1 MINHFHL
8 LAQATVT
15 ISPAIPG
22 NYANTT
28 STSPGAFIANFY
40 QFALLISGVLAFV
53 VIVYGGVRSAM
64 SAGNPSAVS
73 EGRKYIWSALLG
85 LLLLA
90 GAYIILN
97 TVNPNLL
104 NLNLPALSPL
114 PVQGGG
120 PNTGVP
126 TQGNVAGAGWTTAQ
140 VLANF
145 NQVGGITVKDG
156 ASVNGLLQ
164 QTVYDIDTLESS
176 CRQAE
181 GSCSIV
187 ITSGTDSHA
196 AGTGHALGYK
206 ADIRS
211 GNNGG
216 DPNID
221 AFITSQPIAGYET
234 INGTRVALYAFGGGT
249 IADERNV
256 PGVTPH
262 WDLSSGGGHQ

>member
-1 MINHFHL
+1 
-8 LAQATVT
+8 
-15 ISPAIPG
+15 
-22 NYANTT
+22 
-28 STSPGAFIANFY
+28 
-40 QFALLISGVLAFV
+40 
-53 VIVYGGVRSAM
+53 

-73 EGRKYIWSALLG
+73 EGRKYIWSSLLG
-85 LLLLA
+85 ILLLA

-104 NLNLPALSPL
+104 NLNLPTLSPISS
-114 PVQGGG
+114 VGGG

-126 TQGNVAGAGWTTAQ
+126 TQGNVPGAGWTTAQ
-140 VLANF
+140 VMANF
-145 NQVGGITVKDG
+145 NQVGGISVKDG

-164 QTVYDIDTLESS
+164 QTVNDIDNLASS

-181 GSCSIV
+181 GSCNIV

-196 AGTGHALGYK
+196 AGTGHAEGYK

-211 GNNGG
+211 ASQGG

-221 AFITSQPIAGYET
+221 KFITSQPIAGYET
-234 INGTRVALYAFGGGT
+234 INGTKVTLYAFGTGT